1 MAAEVTVESR
11 RLKLSNPDKVLYPA
25 VGFTKA
31 QVIDY
36 YTRIAPVLLP
46 HLQGRIVTLK
56 RYPDGV
62 EGEFFYEK
70 MCPAHRPRW
79 VHTASVWTASRG
91 RYTHYCVI
99 DDLPTLVWVA
109 NLASLELHTA
119 LARVEDME
127 RPTTLVLD
135 LDPGPPAD
143 LLDCAEVGLWLRQ
156 TCAPLGLE
164 SFPKVS
170 GKKGLHIHVPLNG
183 ATTYEQTK
191 SVARALAERL
201 AGEHPDRVVSNIRR
215 SLREGRVF
223 IDWSQNAD
231 PKTTVCVYSLRA
243 SQRPTVSAPVSWD
256 EVETALRHR
265 DAARL
270 VFDSDQVLERVQRL
284 GDLYAPVLD
293 LAQSL
298 PDVAAIKAA

>member
-1 MAAEVTVESR
+1 MPGEVTVEGK

-25 VGFTKA
+25 AGFTKT

-62 EGEFFYEK
+62 DGEFFYEK

-79 VHTASVWTASRG
+79 VHTAAVWTPSRR

-99 DDLPTLVWVA
+99 DDLPTLVWIA
-109 NLASLELHTA
+109 NLASLELHTG
-119 LARVEDME
+119 LARIEDME

-143 LLDCAEVGLWLRQ
+143 ILDCAQVGLWLRR
-156 TCAPLGLE
+156 TCAALGLQ
-164 SFPKVS
+164 SFAKLS
-170 GKKGLHIHVPLNG
+170 GKKGLHVHVPLNG
-183 ATTYEQTK
+183 EATYEQTK
-191 SVARALAERL
+191 AVARALAEHL
-201 AGEHPDRVVSNIRR
+201 EQQHPERVISNMRR
-215 SLREGRVF
+215 SLRAGRVF
-223 IDWSQNAD
+223 IDWSQND
-231 PKTTVCVYSLRA
+231 DHKSTVCVYSLRA
-243 SQRPTVSAPVSWD
+243 AERPTASAPISWN
-256 EVETALRHR
+256 EVEDALSRR
-265 DAARL
+265 EAARL
-270 VFDSDQVLERVQRL
+270 VFDADQVLERAGRV
-284 GDLYAPVLD
+284 GDLYGPVLQ
-293 LAQSL
+293 LRQQV